1 MNSRSRALDR
11 TGRPSQNLAVLL
23 REQIASGEAGPG
35 SYLPGERQLAAAYG
49 VAPMTARRALKSLEA
64 AGLITA
70 EPRRGYRVLARANDP
85 DRGAPVAYVL
95 SPHPGAELWDDLHKE
110 LVSSFQ
116 QAAAVRGWTLL
127 AVGTEDRTYDQVAED
142 LRAAR
147 VCGAILDTPDRAL
160 MARIQET
167 GMPAVV
173 VDDWREDLD
182 IDAVVQDGFRGGLL
196 AGAHLAERGHKR
208 IGWLGPVGVSRQ
220 GLERYGG
227 ASAALAARGVEI
239 SGPLRREL
247 NDPENPEGVAEAR
260 RLLSLKNRPTAVLAL
275 WQGCVASLVSA
286 AHELGLVPG
295 KDFEM
300 VGWATEAGYQR
311 DFRAHFRVGP
321 VPPAVVW
328 DAGTLGRTAVSRLAE
343 RRANPELPVIKL
355 KVPTRLRF
363 AEEEERS

>member
-1 MNSRSRALDR
+1 
-11 TGRPSQNLAVLL
+11 
-23 REQIASGEAGPG
+23 
-35 SYLPGERQLAAAYG
+35 
-49 VAPMTARRALKSLEA
+49 MTARRALKSLEA
-64 AGLITA
+64 EGLVTA

-110 LVSSFQ
+110 FVSALQ

-127 AVGTEDRTYDQVAED
+127 AVGTEDRTHAQVVED

-147 VCGAILDTPDRAL
+147 VCGAILDTPDRKL
-160 MARIQET
+160 MTRIQKT

-196 AGAHLAERGHKR
+196 AAAHLAERGHQR

-227 ASAALAARGVEI
+227 ASAALAARGI
-239 SGPLRREL
+239 DIGGPLRREL
-247 NDPENPEGVAEAR
+247 LDPETPEGVAEAR
-260 RLLSLKNRPTAVLAL
+260 KLLSLKNRPTAVLAL
-275 WQGCVASLVSA
+275 WQGCVASLVRA
-286 AHELGLVPG
+286 GRETGLVPG
-295 KDFEM
+295 RDFDM
-300 VGWATEAGYQR
+300 VGWATEAGYER
-311 DFRAHFRVGP
+311 DFRAHFRGGP

-328 DAGTLGRTAVSRLAE
+328 DVETLGRTAVSRLAE
-343 RRANPELPVIKL
+343 RRKSPELPVIKL

-363 AEEEERS
+363 AERGKRS